1 MSPLS
6 DFEIKRYHRQIILP
20 GIGTEGQVKLK
31 ESRIL
36 VIGAGGL
43 GCPALMY
50 LTTAGVGTIGIV
62 DYDTIDISNIHRQV
76 LYTTGDAGKFKTV
89 VAAQRLLEMNPDC
102 HIITY
107 NTKINRLNIM
117 DIIGGYDVVID
128 GTDNFPT
135 RYLVS
140 DATEILSIPLVF
152 GAVYQFYGQASVF
165 NYKNGPSYRCLFPEQ
180 PKPGEVPSCS
190 SAGVIGVMPG
200 IIGSVQAGEAI
211 KIVTGAGEPLSGKLL
226 QIDMLDFRTEII
238 KFSCDKNYTT
248 PDTLSEYADQCESPV
263 KSVSPHDLEKEIR
276 EGKQVC
282 IYDIRQAS
290 EFNRFNIG
298 GVNIKAEE
306 LFGKPESLPTDVK
319 IVIVCETGDVSFA
332 VADYLQNNAQISN
345 VFNLEGGIKNW
356 MDTID

>member
-20 GIGTEGQVKLK
+20 GIGPEGQQKLK

-50 LTTAGVGTIGIV
+50 LTAAGVGTIGIV
-62 DYDTIDISNIHRQV
+62 DYDTIDLSNIHRQV
-76 LYTTGDAGKFKTV
+76 LYTTGDTGKFKTA
-89 VAAQRLLEMNPDC
+89 VAAQRLREMNPDC
-102 HIITY
+102 RIITY
-107 NTKINRLNIM
+107 NTRITRLNIM

-140 DATEILSIPLVF
+140 DATEIMSIPLVF

-190 SAGVIGVMPG
+190 SAGIIGVMPG

-211 KIVTGAGEPLSGKLL
+211 KIITGAGEPLSGRLL
-226 QIDMLDFRTEII
+226 QIDILDFRTEII
-238 KFSCDKNYTT
+238 KFSCEKGYKA
-248 PDTLSEYADQCESPV
+248 PETLGVYNDQCESPV
-263 KSVSPHDLEKEIR
+263 KSISPYDLEKEIR
-276 EGKQVC
+276 EGNQVC
-282 IYDIRQAS
+282 IFDIRPAS
-290 EFNRFNIG
+290 EFNRFNVG
-298 GVNIKAEE
+298 GVNIMAEE
-306 LFGKPESLPTDVK
+306 LFNKPESLPADVK

-332 VADYLQNNAQISN
+332 VVDYLQNNDKISN

-356 MDTID
+356 MNSLD